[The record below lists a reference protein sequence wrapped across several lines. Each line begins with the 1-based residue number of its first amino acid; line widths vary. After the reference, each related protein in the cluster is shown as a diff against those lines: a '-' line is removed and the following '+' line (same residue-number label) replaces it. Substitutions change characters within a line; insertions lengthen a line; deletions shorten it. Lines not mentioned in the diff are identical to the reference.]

1 VKAAVCCIVAVVP
14 DAFERGRRIRRA
26 SPDDAAGIVSVLGA
40 VAGER
45 VHSAIDRAWPI
56 EQERRYLESLSPR
69 EIVHVAVD
77 ERSEI
82 VGVQILDRWSALES
96 MAHVGQLGTFVLAA
110 ERRRGVGHQLWN
122 ATLPFARQAGY
133 RKLVIQ
139 VRSTNAPAQTF
150 YQGIGFQVC
159 GRLARQVVIDGHE
172 DDELLME
179 LFV

>member
-1 VKAAVCCIVAVVP
+1 MITAI
-14 DAFERGRRIRRA
+14 
-26 SPDDAAGIVSVLGA
+26 
-40 VAGER
+40 AGER
-45 VHSAIDRAWPI
+45 VHSAIDRAWTI
-56 EQERRYLESLSPR
+56 DQERRYLDSLSPR

-82 VGVQILDRWSALES
+82 VGVQILDRWSTLGS
-96 MAHVGQLGTFVLAA
+96 MAHVGQLGTFILAA

-139 VRSTNAPAQTF
+139 VRSGNAPAQAF
-150 YQGIGFQVC
+150 YQGIGFREC
-159 GRLARQVVIDGHE
+159 GRLRRQILIDGRE